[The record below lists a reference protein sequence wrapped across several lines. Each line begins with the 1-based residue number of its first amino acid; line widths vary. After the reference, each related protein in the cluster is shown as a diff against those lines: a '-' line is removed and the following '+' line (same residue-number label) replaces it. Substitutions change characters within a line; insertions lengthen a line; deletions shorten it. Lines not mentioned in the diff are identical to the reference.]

1 MNNTMK
7 TVLYLTGLTLFLLLI
22 GEIVGGTQ
30 GLIIAFLIAA
40 ALNFAMYYYSD
51 KIVLAMH
58 GAKESK
64 NAKINALVAEVARK
78 AGIPKPRVYI
88 INQRTLNA
96 FATGRNPKHAAVALT
111 PMIINAL
118 SEKELKAVIGHE
130 LTHIKNKDTLIS
142 TLSATIAGA
151 ITMLTRIA
159 WWTGAGMSRDRDNS
173 AGEMLAWIV
182 MLILAPII
190 AVLIKL
196 AISRSR
202 EYEADKGGAKL
213 SSPDAMI
220 SALETIQ
227 EGPKLRTGIQ
237 GASHMYITNPFTASS
252 ITELFSTHPP
262 LHKRVQNIRA
272 IKS

>member
-1 MNNTMK
+1 M
-7 TVLYLTGLTLFLLLI
+7 
-22 GEIVGGTQ
+22 
-30 GLIIAFLIAA
+30 
-40 ALNFAMYYYSD
+40 
-51 KIVLAMH
+51 
-58 GAKESK
+58 
-64 NAKINALVAEVARK
+64 
-78 AGIPKPRVYI
+78 PKPRVYI
-88 INQRTLNA
+88 VNQRTLNA
-96 FATGRNPKHAAVALT
+96 FATGRNPKNAAVALT

-118 SEKELKAVIGHE
+118 SKEELRAVIGHE
-130 LTHIKNKDTLIS
+130 LTHIKNRDTLIS

-151 ITMLTRIA
+151 ITMLTRLA

-173 AGEMLAWIV
+173 AGELFAWIV

-202 EYEADKGGAKL
+202 EYEADRGGARL
-213 SSPDAMI
+213 SSKESMI
-220 SALETIQ
+220 SALERIS

-262 LHKRVQNIRA
+262 LHKRVQSIRSVK
-272 IKS
+272 I